1 MAKKETENKKASRK
15 SDSKSRKK
23 AKKIEETRPLPEDY
37 TPRLK
42 TLYDDKIVPAMQEKF
57 SYKNPMLIPRLSK
70 IVLNV
75 GIGTM
80 HQDQKL
86 ADSVQDEMKLIS
98 GLKPVMTRARK
109 SIANFKLRQHML
121 VGCRVTLRKTQM
133 YEFFDRLISIV
144 IPRIRDF
151 RGMSDRSFDGRGNY
165 NFGIKEQIVFPEID
179 YDNVVKIHGMDI
191 SIATTA
197 RTDEEALELLR
208 GFGFPF
214 HRRTAEDQEAA

>member
-1 MAKKETENKKASRK
+1 MAKKETENKKASPK
-15 SDSKSRKK
+15 KESKSKKK
-23 AKKIEETRPLPEDY
+23 AKNAVEVKSLPSDY
-37 TPRLK
+37 IPRLRIM
-42 TLYDDKIVPAMQEKF
+42 YGEKIIPAMQEQF
-57 SYKNPMLIPRLSK
+57 NYKNPMLVPRLSK

-75 GIGTM
+75 GIGSL

-86 ADSVQDEMKLIS
+86 ADSIQDEMKLIS
-98 GLKPVMTRARK
+98 GLKPVLTRARK

-121 VGCRVTLRKTQM
+121 VGCRVTLRKAHM
-133 YEFFDRLISIV
+133 YEFLDRLISIV

-208 GFGFPF
+208 SFGFPF
-214 HRRTAEDQEAA
+214 RRRVADQEAA